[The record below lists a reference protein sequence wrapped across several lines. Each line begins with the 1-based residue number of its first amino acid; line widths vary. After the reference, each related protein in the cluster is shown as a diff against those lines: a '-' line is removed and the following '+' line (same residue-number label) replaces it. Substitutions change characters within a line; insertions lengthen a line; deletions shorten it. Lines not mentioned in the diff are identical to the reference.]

1 MHTRRRSTQA
11 VRSWNLSP
19 LACWELEGGSF
30 LVDYHRPNVLTD
42 YHETRRIIGRWG
54 GTVSRGKVAVRSI
67 SIIWRDTPY
76 GPAWHLSSSASSS
89 PSPRLFAEVNASEC
103 RCPREPPRARETPT
117 ASHILRMKTFTTIL
131 ARATPP
137 TPSFP
142 SRGQRPMMSLFL
154 RVPAPS
160 FLSSL
165 FLPYPSLTLFEGIL
179 SSFLFSFFFYFHFRT
194 RGWVVSKFL
203 LFLQRRKKGI
213 FGIVE
218 FGTDRNERSLF
229 PLCLFGKDIPFFRF
243 VWFF

>member
-1 MHTRRRSTQA
+1 MGR
-11 VRSWNLSP
+11 LDIFLPP
-19 LACWELEGGSF
+19 LPL
-30 LVDYHRPNVLTD
+30 
-42 YHETRRIIGRWG
+42 
-54 GTVSRGKVAVRSI
+54 
-67 SIIWRDTPY
+67 
-76 GPAWHLSSSASSS
+76 HLHLQ
-89 PSPRLFAEVNASEC
+89 PRLFAEVNASEC

>member
-1 MHTRRRSTQA
+1 M
-11 VRSWNLSP
+11 
-19 LACWELEGGSF
+19 EGGEGRFPEEKWPFAASRLSGAIRHMGRLDIF
-30 LVDYHRPNVLTD
+30 LPPL
-42 YHETRRIIGRWG
+42 
-54 GTVSRGKVAVRSI
+54 
-67 SIIWRDTPY
+67 PL
-76 GPAWHLSSSASSS
+76 HLHLQ
-89 PSPRLFAEVNASEC
+89 PRLFAEVNASEC

-179 SSFLFSFFFYFHFRT
+179 SSFLFSFFFYFRFRT
-194 RGWVVSKFL
+194 RGWVVSKFA

-229 PLCLFGKDIPFFRF
+229 LLCLFGKDIPFFRF